1 VVSFPSEG
9 GFDTIRSDALNNR
22 LLAKRAGILVS
33 ACAVLAACA
42 DTEKEE
48 DTAGDAVA
56 LVNTVATEFVDAY
69 YAQFPEE
76 VYEVGYP
83 DAPMDRLGDHSTASI
98 AAWNEK
104 VDGWLEQLRSI
115 DATVLA
121 GTAAE
126 STYGFARERMEA
138 IAARRVCKMDWWNI
152 SPTWTGWQPQLVA
165 TLAVQPVTTA
175 EEKSD
180 ALARLAD
187 VARYLATEVE
197 ILREGMKS
205 GYVAANSNV
214 AAVLR
219 QTEALIAAPTEESP
233 FFDPASRS
241 DEPEFTSRYREI
253 LEGEVHTALK
263 NYRDFLA
270 NEYQGRDEVG
280 VSANP
285 NGHLCYKASVRY
297 HSSLQM
303 SPEDIH
309 RAGLSEM
316 SRIQT
321 EMQQIAR
328 ESFGTEDLK
337 GLLEALRTDPEYTFD
352 SEEAVLEYARAA
364 VARGKA
370 EVGNWFGY
378 VPDAPMIVK
387 PSPAYEQD
395 SGGGFYST
403 GSLDGS
409 RPGTYQ
415 VGTYNP
421 QGISKAGMEATAFHE
436 SYPGHHMQM
445 SVALFNEDLHAIL
458 RFMFVS
464 GTAEG
469 WALYTERLADE
480 MGLYSS
486 EVSRLGMLSNEA
498 FRAARLV
505 VDPGMH
511 VMGWTREQAIEYMLE
526 HTAEGYN
533 SVASEVDRYIAVPGQ
548 ATSYLLGSLEIQRL
562 RRTAE
567 EKLGEQFDIKAFHD
581 MVIANGNVSLPMLGA
596 AVNTWIAHRLL
607 D

>member
-1 VVSFPSEG
+1 MVS
-9 GFDTIRSDALNNR
+9 RSRVLQAGYLVIAS
-22 LLAKRAGILVS
+22 LA
-33 ACAVLAACA
+33 LAACA
-42 DTEKEE
+42 DKGRDE
-48 DTAGDAVA
+48 DAAAEAAAAAATA
-56 LVNTVATEFVDAY
+56 LVNTIATEFVDAY

-83 DAPMDRLGDHSTASI
+83 DAPMDRFGDHSTASI
-98 AAWNEK
+98 AAWNGQ

-115 DATVLA
+115 DATVLE

-126 STYGFARERMEA
+126 STYGFARERIEA

-180 ALARLAD
+180 ALARLSD
-187 VARYLATEVE
+187 VARYLETEVE
-197 ILREGMKS
+197 ILREGMEKD
-205 GYVAANSNV
+205 YLAAKSNV
-214 AAVLR
+214 AAVLQ
-219 QTEALIAAPTEESP
+219 QTEALIASPTEESP

-241 DEPEFTSRYREI
+241 DDAEFANQYQAI

-270 NEYQGRDEVG
+270 DEYTGRDKVG
-280 VSANP
+280 VSGNP
-285 NGHLCYKASVRY
+285 NGQLCYKASVRY
-297 HSSLQM
+297 HSSLQI

-321 EMQQIAR
+321 GMHQIAR

-337 GLLEALRTDPEYTFD
+337 GLLETLRTDPEYTFD

-378 VPDAPMIVK
+378 VPDAAMIVK

-395 SGGGFYST
+395 SGGGFYSA
-403 GSLDGS
+403 GSVDGS

-421 QGISKAGMEATAFHE
+421 QGISKASMEATAFHE

-445 SVALFNEDLHAIL
+445 AIALFNEDLHSIL

-464 GTAEG
+464 GTVEG

-486 EVSRLGMLSNEA
+486 EVGRLGMLSNEA

-511 VMGWTREQAIEYMLE
+511 VMGWTREEAIEYMLE

-562 RRTAE
+562 RRKAE

-581 MVIANGNVSLPMLGA
+581 MVIANGNVSLPMLA
-596 AVNTWIAHRLL
+596 TAVNAWITQRLR
-607 D
+607 DYE